1 MSGNQLKEG
10 GLVAGRVVQA
20 KETAWLKV
28 LRQKR
33 AEFMRSWSMGVK
45 VQNSGASLAPS
56 SEP

>member
-20 KETAWLKV
+20 EGTAWLKV

-33 AEFMRSWSMGVK
+33 AEFMRSWRMGVK
-45 VQNSGASLAPS
+45 GQNSRASLVG
-56 SEP
+56 